1 VSVFMAIYYATLGDN
16 TSFSLIDISLVVLI
30 SSILRFWS
38 IALWILSEFLIYCL
52 DLAILSVLK
61 LSGTFYFSLSDIN
74 ISSCSYYVGMGLI
87 IDKRLRIMRSLRVFL
102 LPLVVCFIFSEIL
115 GSSIYASLIVTSI
128 LIDSLF
134 YFSSLTFIDDFNFY
148 T

>member
-1 VSVFMAIYYATLGDN
+1 MAIYYATLGDN

-38 IALWILSEFLIYCL
+38 IALYILSEFLIYCL

-102 LPLVVCFIFSEIL
+102 LPLVVCFIF
-115 GSSIYASLIVTSI
+115 
-128 LIDSLF
+128 
-134 YFSSLTFIDDFNFY
+134 
-148 T
+148 